1 MPPHPLDRPAWNALT
16 GGWAPLALG
25 DGRALRIEP
34 DHGPFAAPADFTPGS
49 VAALPTLPG
58 ADREMW
64 LVEAAPLPALPG
76 LTILREADVC
86 QMVAGAITPGEPDFE
101 VTLLNDAD
109 AAEMLALATLTRPGP
124 FLTKTHRLG
133 RFIGVKRDGRLVAM
147 AGERMRMPGFAE
159 VSGVCTHPDH
169 RGRGYAAGLMRL
181 VARRMLAQGETPFL
195 HAYAANEGAI
205 GLYETLGFAVRRPI
219 RLTVVTRE

>member
-1 MPPHPLDRPAWNALT
+1 MSPHPLDRPAWNALT

-25 DGRALRIEP
+25 DARALRIEP
-34 DHGPFAAPADFTPGS
+34 DHGFFAAPADFAPES
-49 VAALPTLPG
+49 IAALPALPG
-58 ADREMW
+58 AEGEMW

-86 QMVAGAITPGEPDFE
+86 QMVAGAITPGEPDFAVE
-101 VTLLNDAD
+101 VLGEAD

-124 FLTKTHRLG
+124 FLGKTHRLG

-181 VARRMLAQGETPFL
+181 VARRMLERGETPFL

-219 RLTVVTRE
+219 RLTVVTRG